1 MNKKLT
7 LLLCVLLMNTLVKA
21 QTNNQ
26 IHFTTEIIKHGPV
39 FNGGSKTPI
48 KAPTVCIDS
57 YTLYFQA
64 SHPEFV
70 LNILKDDENVYTCI
84 VNTNVTTLELPSFL
98 LGEYEIQLIAEPY
111 CFIGYITL

>member
-1 MNKKLT
+1 MKKSLIV
-7 LLLCVLLMNTLVKA
+7 LLCLFILTIKMNA
-21 QTNNQ
+21 QTNDRINF
-26 IHFTTEIIKHGPV
+26 HTEIIKNGSVQNGKGKSPV
-39 FNGGSKTPI
+39 CP
-48 KAPTVCIDS
+48 PTVLLND

-70 LNILKDDENVYTCI
+70 LNILVDDEIVYTCI